1 MHIARRRITV
11 IVRSRVPRQRARI
24 LLLAVALST
33 MVVLAGCGGGGSSS
47 STSTSTSSGG
57 EGGSTTASEL
67 QGTPIKLGV
76 VYTSGSP
83 IQNSINV
90 YAADKAAIQALNEGG
105 GLNGQPVELV
115 ACDDKGDPNQTE
127 ACGRKLVSE
136 EVAAVVG
143 GILINGATLNPILA
157 AAKIP
162 QIGIVPYTPVE
173 FNAKNVFLFNG
184 GGFFGS
190 EALAAY
196 MGQQKLTT
204 SLVTAQGA
212 AAEGFKAAMEGSI
225 AAAGGKFTN
234 VVPVSATQ
242 SDWAPIVAAATSND
256 ANSVMDLVDTEQTK
270 QLLAANEAA
279 GAPIEHIFTVS
290 NFTTED
296 ADEIGGEGALEK
308 IVIGGSYP
316 PFDTKVP
323 AMEEFS
329 EQMTAEFEAGEKE
342 ARIGRQ
348 DLGSFGGWLA
358 VKALETLAEQGE
370 LPKEVTAATITK
382 ALESAKG
389 VELGGATPPW
399 TPSTPGPEGFARV
412 SNEKSYLIGF
422 KGGEQFLI
430 APKPLTVEEIIAGK
444 APAVPGS

>member
-1 MHIARRRITV
+1 MHSARRRTTV
-11 IVRSRVPRQRARI
+11 IVRSRAPRQRVRF
-24 LLLAVALST
+24 LLLAVALSAI
-33 MVVLAGCGGGGSSS
+33 VVLAGCGSGSSS
-47 STSTSTSSGG
+47 SS
-57 EGGSTTASEL
+57 STTASSGGGGEATTASAP
-67 QGTPIKLGV
+67 QGTPIKIGV

-83 IQNSINV
+83 IQNSVNV
-90 YAADKAAIQALNEGG
+90 YAADKAAIQALNERG

-127 ACGRKLVSE
+127 SCGRKLVSE
-136 EVAAVVG
+136 EVAAVAG

-196 MGQQKLTT
+196 LGQQKLTT

-234 VVPVSATQ
+234 IVPVSATQ
-242 SDWAPIVAAATSND
+242 SDWAPIVAAATSNN

-270 QLLAANEAA
+270 QLLAANEQA

-296 ADEIGGEGALEK
+296 SAEIGGEGALER
-308 IVIGGSYP
+308 IVTGGSYP
-316 PFDTKVP
+316 PFDSKVP
-323 AMEEFS
+323 AMEEFT
-329 EQMTAEFEAGEKE
+329 EQMTAEFEAGETE

-370 LPKEVTAATITK
+370 LAKEVTAATVTK
-382 ALESAKG
+382 ALDSAKN

-399 TPSTPGPEGFARV
+399 TPSAPGPEGFARV
-412 SNEKSYLIGF
+412 ANEKTYLIGF

-430 APKPLTVEEIIAGK
+430 APQPLTVEEIIAGK
-444 APAVPGS
+444 APAPPGS

>member
-1 MHIARRRITV
+1 
-11 IVRSRVPRQRARI
+11 
-24 LLLAVALST
+24 
-33 MVVLAGCGGGGSSS
+33 MVVLAGCGGGSSS
-47 STSTSTSSGG
+47 SGSTSTSAGSGG
-57 EGGSTTASEL
+57 AGGSTTASEPE
-67 QGTPIKLGV
+67 GTEIKLGL

-83 IQNSINV
+83 IQNSVNV
-90 YAADKAAIQALNEGG
+90 YAADKAAIGALNEAG

-127 ACGRKLVSE
+127 SCGRKMVSE

-157 AAKIP
+157 SAKIP

-173 FNAKNVFLFNG
+173 FNAKNVYLFNG

-196 MGQQKLTT
+196 LGQQKLTS

-234 VVPVSATQ
+234 TVPVSATQ

-270 QLLAANEAA
+270 QLLAANEEA

-290 NFTTED
+290 NFSTED
-296 ADEIGGEGALEK
+296 SEEIGGEAALER

-316 PFDTKVP
+316 PFNSKVP
-323 AMEEFS
+323 AMEEFT
-329 EQMTAEFEAGEKE
+329 EQMTAEYEGGEHE

-358 VKALETLAEQGE
+358 VKALQTMAEQGE
-370 LPKEVTAATITK
+370 LSKEVNAATVTK
-382 ALESAKG
+382 ALDSAKNM
-389 VELGGATPPW
+389 ELGGAIPPW

-412 SNEKSYLIGF
+412 ANEKTYLIGF

-430 APKPLTVEEIIAGK
+430 APQPLTVEEIIAGK
-444 APAVPGS
+444 APAPPGS

>member
-1 MHIARRRITV
+1 M
-11 IVRSRVPRQRARI
+11 
-24 LLLAVALST
+24 VA
-33 MVVLAGCGGGGSSS
+33 LAGCGGGSSSSS
-47 STSTSTSSGG
+47 STSTSTSSGD
-57 EGGSTTASEL
+57 EGGSTTASEP
-67 QGTPIKLGV
+67 QGTPVKLGV

-90 YAADKAAIQALNEGG
+90 YDADKAAIKALNESG
-105 GLNGQPVELV
+105 GLNGHPVELV

-127 ACGRKLVSE
+127 SCGRKLVSE
-136 EVAAVVG
+136 EVVAIAG
-143 GILINGATLNPILA
+143 GILINGGTLNPILA

-162 QIGIVPYTPVE
+162 QIGITPYTPVE
-173 FNAKNVFLFNG
+173 FNAKNVYLFNG
-184 GGFFGS
+184 GGFFSS

-196 MGQQKLTT
+196 AGQQKLTT

-234 VVPVSATQ
+234 IVPVSATQ

-256 ANSVMDLVDTEQTK
+256 ADTVMDLVDTEQTK

-279 GAPIEHIFTVS
+279 GAPVAHILTVS

-316 PFDTKVP
+316 PFDSKVP
-323 AMEEFS
+323 AMEEFT
-329 EQMTAEFEAGEKE
+329 EQMTAEYEAGEKE

-358 VKALETLAEQGE
+358 VKALETLADEGA
-370 LPKEVTAATITK
+370 LAKEITAATIAK
-382 ALESAKG
+382 ALDSTKDL
-389 VELGGATPPW
+389 ELGGATPPW
-399 TPSTPGPEGFARV
+399 TPSAPGPEGFARV

-422 KGGEQFLI
+422 KGGEQYLI
-430 APKPLTVEEIIAGK
+430 APQPLTVEEIIAGK
-444 APAVPGS
+444 APAIPGS